1 MSECALQQLPHDALT
16 LSKFCQ
22 WVVKFRYRQAY
33 VGRNLYDSTVQCAY
47 LSAVINITNVQI
59 CAKHLQSEYR
69 AYFDKHLTHSMQ
81 DGSTMSHR
89 SRISR
94 LLSSASPTATVHVR
108 RWLLRPQKGPR
119 TPIDQWRQWNRPTK
133 RLTTTTSSA
142 RVALGRVNLGLSVS

>member
-94 LLSSASPTATVHVR
+94 LLSSASPTATCTS
-108 RWLLRPQKGPR
+108 LIITSP
-119 TPIDQWRQWNRPTK
+119 K
-133 RLTTTTSSA
+133 RSTYPYWSMTSVKSA
-142 RVALGRVNLGLSVS
+142 YQEI